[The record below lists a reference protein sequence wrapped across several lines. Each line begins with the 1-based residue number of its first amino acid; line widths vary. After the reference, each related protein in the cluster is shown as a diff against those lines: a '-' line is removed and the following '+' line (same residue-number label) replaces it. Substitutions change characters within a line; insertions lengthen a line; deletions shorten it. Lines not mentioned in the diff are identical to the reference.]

1 MKKYISLLRGINVS
15 GQKLIKMIELKA
27 LYESMTFE
35 NVNTYIQ
42 SGNIVF
48 QSKIDNI
55 SELTELIEGE
65 VESRFGFYV
74 KTFIRTPGDVQQVID
89 KNPFLLEPAT
99 DPSGLYVCFLENHPA
114 LDKAH
119 MLDSVGANS
128 EKVILAGGEIYL
140 YYPNGFGKSKWTN
153 NFFEKKLCLNA
164 TTRNWKTVLKLAEM
178 CG

>member
-89 KNPFLLEPAT
+89 KNPFLLEPTT